1 LLCLAEILP
10 RHTLTAS
17 LLWIWLAELLAG
29 LSPKAA
35 FEKLRLPFALETFYR
50 LRRKLRERLD
60 SFRSWLCRIQQ
71 PPGGAH
77 ADSLLQTIDHL
88 RRVFPCGLCAPADFQ
103 LHFQRPFL
111 G

>member
-1 LLCLAEILP
+1 MLCLADVFP

-17 LLWIWLAELLAG
+17 LLWSWLAELLAG

-35 FEKLRLPFALETFYR
+35 FEKLRLPFALESFYR

-60 SFRSWLCRIQQ
+60 AFRSRLCRTQK
-71 PPGGAH
+71 PPASAH
-77 ADSLLQTIDHL
+77 TDPLMQTIEHL
-88 RRVFPCGLCAPADFQ
+88 RRVFSCSLCAPAAFQ